1 MGIKSNTKDRIA
13 EGKKL
18 ALLIGVDTFSDPGI
32 PSLRGV
38 TKDIN
43 KLGKLLKNR
52 QRSEF
57 NVESLLNPSFVQSR
71 KAISKISQ
79 QAQANDVVFFYYSG
93 HGVFDQQQSLYLLF
107 GDSETSFLDATCLE
121 SEFILSQFRKS
132 ACQNFILIIDCC
144 HSGAFFNNN
153 RGLPKGL
160 FALTACDEQGLSYE
174 DEKGGIFTNIIINGL
189 TSDYIDADRD
199 GKITFSE
206 LFDYV
211 IDEIKSNPS
220 WRSGAPQKWE
230 WNVNKDICFFDSPR
244 PVFISYKRVQTK
256 LVKKLSQKLN
266 EAEIPTFVDLEKIR
280 IGDNWK
286 RELEDTIKNARVF
299 LFVLDNEILYSEV
312 SNWELE
318 KAYHNNIPILP
329 IMVEEVKVPA
339 IFESKYGHINRMGF
353 SKEYFDD
360 DVKTLIEH
368 IKSLRIK
375 KEKAGNVS
383 VDVMR

>member
-1 MGIKSNTKDRIA
+1 M
-13 EGKKL
+13 
-18 ALLIGVDTFSDPGI
+18 
-32 PSLRGV
+32 

-43 KLGKLLKNR
+43 KLGKLLNNR

-57 NVESLLNPSFVQSR
+57 KVESLRNPSFVQSR

-79 QAQANDVVFFYYSG
+79 QAQVNDVVFFYYSG
-93 HGVFDQQQSLYLLF
+93 HGVLDQQQSLYLLF

-132 ACQNFILIIDCC
+132 ACQNFIIIIDCC

-211 IDEIKSNPS
+211 IDEIKSNTA

-230 WNVNKDICFFDSPR
+230 WNVN
-244 PVFISYKRVQTK
+244 
-256 LVKKLSQKLN
+256 
-266 EAEIPTFVDLEKIR
+266 
-280 IGDNWK
+280 
-286 RELEDTIKNARVF
+286 
-299 LFVLDNEILYSEV
+299 
-312 SNWELE
+312 
-318 KAYHNNIPILP
+318 
-329 IMVEEVKVPA
+329 
-339 IFESKYGHINRMGF
+339 NRMRF
-353 SKEYFDD
+353 IKEFFDD

-375 KEKAGNVS
+375 KVKSENT
-383 VDVMR
+383 

>member
-1 MGIKSNTKDRIA
+1 M
-13 EGKKL
+13 
-18 ALLIGVDTFSDPGI
+18 
-32 PSLRGV
+32 
-38 TKDIN
+38 
-43 KLGKLLKNR
+43 
-52 QRSEF
+52 
-57 NVESLLNPSFVQSR
+57 
-71 KAISKISQ
+71 
-79 QAQANDVVFFYYSG
+79 
-93 HGVFDQQQSLYLLF
+93 
-107 GDSETSFLDATCLE
+107 DATCLE

-132 ACQNFILIIDCC
+132 ACQNFIIIIDSC

-174 DEKGGIFTNIIINGL
+174 NEKGGIFTNIIINGL

-211 IDEIKSNPS
+211 IDEIKSNTA

-244 PVFISYKRVQTK
+244 PVFISYRRTQTK
-256 LVKKLSQKLN
+256 FVKKLSQKLN

-286 RELEDTIKNARVF
+286 RELEKTIKNTRVF

-318 KAYHNNIPILP
+318 KAYDNNIPILP

-339 IFESKYGHINRMGF
+339 LFESKFGHINRMRF
-353 SKEYFDD
+353 LKEFFDD
-360 DVKTLIEH
+360 DVKTLIDH

-375 KEKAGNVS
+375 KAKSEIT
-383 VDVMR
+383 